1 MPAARVR
8 HWLFRDADPVP
19 IDAFETLLQE
29 RRARLQDAHPH
40 AFSALLA
47 GPVGPCLDRLLAAS
61 DYAFEQLC
69 KRPALMAELL
79 QPEPLPTLA
88 GLDEPAAMAAL
99 RRYRHAESVRQ
110 IARDVAGIDPVQAT
124 VAASAQL
131 ADRCCQMALDH
142 AMATLV
148 ARHGQPRS
156 RDGVPQQLVVFGLGK
171 QGGSELNF
179 SSDIDL
185 VFAYPEGGETD
196 GARAL
201 DNESFFIRLGQSLIR
216 LLGEVTVDGFVYR
229 VDMRLRPFGNSGRL
243 TLSFAAMEH
252 YFQREGRDWERYA
265 WIKARPIAGD
275 IDAGEAFLRVL
286 RPFIYR
292 RYFDYTAYEGLR
304 EMKAMIEAEVQRRE
318 LAEHL
323 KLGPGGIREIEF
335 MVQLQQLVRG
345 GREPALRAR
354 GLEPALAALRES
366 SHIEAARADAL
377 LDAYRLLRH
386 IENRLQMLREAQAH
400 ELPEHPLERLRLARG
415 LGHSGYAELLAA
427 LNAQRAIVR
436 DAFEEV
442 FESGR
447 SESSTPRAGLL
458 LDYWRQIDRDPPI
471 ALLREAGFAQAEDAQ
486 QRLLQFA
493 RSPVR
498 AQLSARARAR
508 LDRLVPELLDA
519 LPGRPQPQ
527 KLLERVLHFLHAVL
541 RRSSYLALLDE
552 SAPARERLLDTFVA
566 STWMA
571 ERLSAHPLLLDDL
584 LDTRSQGAPESLA
597 AIEAELRQGLV
608 EVPLDD
614 PERLLPALNEFR
626 QSVAFRI
633 ARATLFGG
641 QAARDSAR
649 QLAWLAEAIVALL
662 LERAET
668 EVIATHGRLPD
679 SGLAL
684 LGFGSFGALELGF
697 NSDLDLVFLYRAR
710 EGAESDGARPLDA
723 ARYYQ
728 RVVQKL
734 LSWLGTP
741 TTGGRLYE
749 VDLRLRPDGSKGLLI
764 STLAS
769 FEAYQHERAWL
780 WEKQA
785 LVRARHVCGD
795 AQVGAGFERVRAEV
809 LAEPRAL
816 GEVLHEVAA
825 MRRRMREALDRS
837 RSGDFDLKQGEGGLV
852 DLEFLLQAGVLALG
866 ASHTAL
872 TTGRE
877 SAELIERCAEAGWF
891 DQDTAQ
897 ALASAHAE
905 LLALGLACTLD
916 GRPRLVAESKA
927 PDAARAAIH
936 QAWDARGLAAAE
948 STQPA
953 QTGP

>member
-1 MPAARVR
+1 VTSTDSR
-8 HWLFRDADPVP
+8 LS
-19 IDAFETLLQE
+19 TLLDE
-29 RRARLQDAHPH
+29 RRTRLRQLDPEG
-40 AFSALLA
+40 FEALAA
-47 GPVGPCLDRLLAAS
+47 GPIGPHLDRLLAAS

-69 KRPALMAELL
+69 KRPALMARLL
-79 QPEPLPTLA
+79 LDEPEPGLG
-88 GLDEPAAMAAL
+88 GLDEAAAMAAL

-110 IARDVAGIDPVQAT
+110 IARDVAGLDAVQDT
-124 VAASAQL
+124 VRASAVL
-131 ADRCCQMALDH
+131 ADRCCQLALDY
-142 AMATLV
+142 AMAVLV

-156 RDGVPQQLVVFGLGK
+156 REGAPQQLVVFGLGK

-201 DNESFFIRLGQSLIR
+201 DNESFFVRLGQLLIR

-243 TLSFAAMEH
+243 ALSFAAMEH

-275 IDAGEAFLRVL
+275 IEAGEGFLCAL

-335 MVQLQQLVRG
+335 MVQLQQLIRG
-345 GREPALRAR
+345 GREPELRAR
-354 GLEPALAALRES
+354 GLEPALAALRAGGHVEGP
-366 SHIEAARADAL
+366 RADAL
-377 LDAYRLLRH
+377 LQAYRLLRH
-386 IENRLQMLREAQAH
+386 VENRLQMLREAQAH
-400 ELPEHPLERLRLARG
+400 TLPEDDFERLRLARG
-415 LGHSGYAELLAA
+415 LGQADFAGLLAA
-427 LNAQRAIVR
+427 LNAERARVR
-436 DAFEEV
+436 AAFEEV
-442 FESGR
+442 FEGGR
-447 SESSTPRAGLL
+447 SDSSTPRAGLL
-458 LDYWRQIDRDPPI
+458 LDYWRQIDRQPPI
-471 ALLREAGFAQAEDAQ
+471 ELLRQAGFTHPDEAQ

-493 RSPVR
+493 GSPAR

-508 LDRLVPELLDA
+508 LDRLVPALLEA
-519 LPGRPQPQ
+519 LPARPQPQ
-527 KLLERVLHFLHAVL
+527 KLLERVLNFLTAVL

-571 ERLSAHPLLLDDL
+571 ERLCAHPLLLDEL
-584 LDTRSQGAPESLA
+584 LDTRSQGAPDSLQV
-597 AIEAELRQGLV
+597 IEGELGQALI
-608 EVPLDD
+608 EVALDD
-614 PERLLPALNEFR
+614 PEQLLPALNEFR

-641 QAARDSAR
+641 QAAGDSAR
-649 QLAWLAEAIVALL
+649 QLAWLAEVIVARLL
-662 LERAET
+662 DRAEA

-697 NSDLDLVFLYRAR
+697 NSDLDLVFLYRSR

-723 ARYYQ
+723 PRYYQ

-734 LSWLGTP
+734 ISWLGMT

-769 FEAYQHERAWL
+769 FEAYQRERAWL

-785 LVRARHVCGD
+785 LVRARFVCGD
-795 AQVGAGFERVRAEV
+795 AQIGAGFERVRAQV

-816 GEVLHEVAA
+816 IDVLREVAA

-837 RSGDFDLKQGEGGLV
+837 RTGEFDLKQGEGGLV

-866 ASHTAL
+866 AGHPAL
-872 TTGRE
+872 VESRE
-877 SAELIERCAEAGWF
+877 SAALIQRCADAGWC
-891 DQDTAQ
+891 DPETAQ
-897 ALASAHAE
+897 TLAKAHAE

-916 GRPRLVAESKA
+916 GRPRLVPETKA
-927 PDAARAAIH
+927 PEAARQAIA
-936 QAWDARGLAAAE
+936 QAWNGRGLGGA
-948 STQPA
+948 
-953 QTGP
+953 

>member
-1 MPAARVR
+1 MNHEVMSRSPDTPLAALEV
-8 HWLFRDADPVP
+8 L
-19 IDAFETLLQE
+19 IEE
-29 RRARLQDAHPH
+29 RRARLQALDASAFEALIASPIGPH
-40 AFSALLA
+40 L
-47 GPVGPCLDRLLAAS
+47 GRLLAAS
-61 DYAFEQLC
+61 DYAWEQLC
-69 KRPALMAELL
+69 KRPALMAHLL
-79 QPEPLPTLA
+79 EPAPEPVLD
-88 GLDEPAAMAAL
+88 GLDEAAAMAAL

-110 IARDVAGIDPVQAT
+110 IARDVAGVDAVQDT
-124 VAASAQL
+124 VRASAVL
-131 ADRCCQMALDH
+131 ADRCCQLALDY
-142 AMATLV
+142 AMAALV

-156 RDGVPQQLVVFGLGK
+156 REGAPQQLVVFGLGK

-201 DNESFFIRLGQSLIR
+201 DNESFFVRLGQLLIR
-216 LLGEVTVDGFVYR
+216 LLGEVTVEGFVYR
-229 VDMRLRPFGNSGRL
+229 VDMRLRPFGNAGRL
-243 TLSFAAMEH
+243 ALSFAAMEQ

-275 IDAGEAFLRVL
+275 IEAGEVFLRTL

-335 MVQLQQLVRG
+335 MVQLQQLIRG
-345 GREPALRAR
+345 GREPPLRAR
-354 GLEPALAALRES
+354 GLEPALAALREGG
-366 SHIEAARADAL
+366 HVDEAQADAL
-377 LDAYRLLRH
+377 LAAYRLLRH
-386 IENRLQMLREAQAH
+386 VENHLQMLREQQAH
-400 ELPEHPLERLRLARG
+400 ELPEDAFEQLRLARG
-415 LGHSGYAELLAA
+415 LGFADYAALMDA
-427 LNAQRAIVR
+427 LNAQRALVR
-436 DAFEEV
+436 AAFEDV
-442 FESGR
+442 FEGGR
-447 SESSTPRAGLL
+447 GETGSPRAGLMQ
-458 LDYWRQIDRDPPI
+458 DYWRQIDREPPI
-471 ALLREAGFAQAEDAQ
+471 DLLRQAGFAQAEEAQ

-493 RSPVR
+493 ASPVR

-508 LDRLVPELLDA
+508 LDRLVPALLEA
-519 LPGRPQPQ
+519 LPSRPQPQ
-527 KLLERVLHFLHAVL
+527 RLLERVLHFLHAVL

-584 LDTRSQGAPESLA
+584 LDTRSQGAPESRA
-597 AIEAELRQGLV
+597 AITEELRQALI
-608 EVPLDD
+608 EVPRDD
-614 PERLLPALNEFR
+614 IERLLPALNEFR

-641 QAARDSAR
+641 QAPAESAR
-649 QLAWLAEAIVALL
+649 QLAWLAEVIVDLL
-662 LERAET
+662 LERAEA
-668 EVIATHGRLPD
+668 EVIAAHGRLPD
-679 SGLAL
+679 SGVAL
-684 LGFGSFGALELGF
+684 LGFGSFGADELGF

-710 EGAESDGARPLDA
+710 EGAESDGARSLDA

-734 LSWLGTP
+734 LSWLGMT

-769 FEAYQHERAWL
+769 FEAYQRERAWL

-785 LVRARHVCGD
+785 LVRARFVCGD
-795 AQVGAGFERVRAEV
+795 AQIGAGFERARAQV

-816 GEVLHEVAA
+816 KDVLREVAA

-837 RSGDFDLKQGEGGLV
+837 RMGEFDLKQGEGGLV

-866 ASHTAL
+866 AAHPAL
-872 TTGRE
+872 VEARE
-877 SAELIERCAEAGWF
+877 SAELIQRCAEADWF
-891 DQDTAQ
+891 DADTA
-897 ALASAHAE
+897 ASLASAHAE

-916 GRPRLVAESKA
+916 GRPRLVPEAKA
-927 PDAARAAIH
+927 PEAARAAITR
-936 QAWDARGLAAAE
+936 AWQARGLGE
-948 STQPA
+948 V
-953 QTGP
+953 

>member
-1 MPAARVR
+1 MTAIGTRLSA
-8 HWLFRDADPVP
+8 
-19 IDAFETLLQE
+19 LLEE
-29 RRARLQDAHPH
+29 RRARLQALDDS
-40 AFSALLA
+40 AFEALLA
-47 GPVGPCLDRLLAAS
+47 GPLGPHLDRLLAAS
-61 DYAFEQLC
+61 DYAYEQLC
-69 KRPALMAELL
+69 KRPALMAQLL
-79 QPEPLPTLA
+79 EPEPEPTLD
-88 GLDEPAAMAAL
+88 GLDEAAAMAAL
-99 RRYRHAESVRQ
+99 RRWRHAESLRQ
-110 IARDVAGIDPVQAT
+110 IARDVAGIDAVQDT
-124 VAASAQL
+124 VRASAVL
-131 ADRCCQMALDH
+131 ADRCCQLALDY
-142 AMATLV
+142 AMAVLV

-156 RDGVPQQLVVFGLGK
+156 REGAPQQLVVFGLGK

-201 DNESFFIRLGQSLIR
+201 DNESFFVRLGQLLIR

-243 TLSFAAMEH
+243 ALSFAAMEH

-275 IDAGEAFLRVL
+275 IEAGEAFLRSL

-335 MVQLQQLVRG
+335 MVQLQQLIRG

-354 GLEPALAALRES
+354 GLEPALAALREGG
-366 SHIEAARADAL
+366 HVDEARADAL
-377 LDAYRLLRH
+377 LAAYRLLRH
-386 IENRLQMLREAQAH
+386 VENRLQMLREQQAH
-400 ELPEHPLERLRLARG
+400 ELPEAPFEQLRLARG
-415 LGHSGYAELLAA
+415 LGFADYAA
-427 LNAQRAIVR
+427 LLEALNLQRALVR
-436 DAFEEV
+436 AAFEEV
-442 FESGR
+442 FEGGR
-447 SESSTPRAGLL
+447 GETASPRAGLMQ
-458 LDYWRQIDRDPPI
+458 DYWRQIDREPPI
-471 ALLREAGFAQAEDAQ
+471 ELLRQAGFTQPEEAQ
-486 QRLLQFA
+486 QRLRQFA
-493 RSPVR
+493 ASPVR

-508 LDRLVPELLDA
+508 LDRLVPALLDA
-519 LPGRPQPQ
+519 LPARPQPQ

-584 LDTRSQGAPESLA
+584 LDTRSQGAPESLQ
-597 AIEAELRQGLV
+597 AIADELQQALV

-614 PERLLPALNEFR
+614 IERLLPALNEFR
-626 QSVAFRI
+626 QSMAFRI

-641 QAARDSAR
+641 QAAGDSAR
-649 QLAWLAEAIVALL
+649 QLAWLAEVIVARL
-662 LERAET
+662 LERAEA

-734 LSWLGTP
+734 ISWLGMT

-769 FEAYQHERAWL
+769 FEAYQRERAWL

-785 LVRARHVCGD
+785 LVRARYVCGD
-795 AQVGAGFERVRAEV
+795 AQIGEGFERVRAQV

-816 GEVLHEVAA
+816 DEVLREVAA

-837 RSGDFDLKQGEGGLV
+837 RMGEFDLKQGEGGLV
-852 DLEFLLQAGVLALG
+852 DLEFLLQAGVLALSAAHG
-866 ASHTAL
+866 ELVEA
-872 TTGRE
+872 RE
-877 SAELIERCAEAGWF
+877 SAELIQRCARAGWF
-891 DQDTAQ
+891 AADA
-897 ALASAHAE
+897 AASLASAHAE

-916 GRPRLVAESKA
+916 GRPRLVPEAKA
-927 PDAARAAIH
+927 PEAARAAITR
-936 QAWDARGLAAAE
+936 AWRGRGLGDA
-948 STQPA
+948 
-953 QTGP
+953 

>member
-1 MPAARVR
+1 VPIDALDRLLIER
-8 HWLFRDADPVP
+8 RTRLRDADP
-19 IDAFETLLQE
+19 IAFE
-29 RRARLQDAHPH
+29 
-40 AFSALLA
+40 ALSA
-47 GPVGPCLDRLLAAS
+47 GPIGPHLDRLLAAS
-61 DYAFEQLC
+61 DYAWEQLC
-69 KRPALMAELL
+69 KRPALMARLL
-79 QPEPLPTLA
+79 QPEPEPALES
-88 GLDEPAAMAAL
+88 LDEAAAMAAL

-110 IARDVAGIDPVQAT
+110 IARDVAGLDAVQDT
-124 VAASAQL
+124 VRASAVL
-131 ADRCCQMALDH
+131 ADRCCQLALDY
-142 AMATLV
+142 AMAVLM

-156 RDGVPQQLVVFGLGK
+156 REGAPQALVVFGLGK

-201 DNESFFIRLGQSLIR
+201 DNESFFVRLGQLLIR

-229 VDMRLRPFGNSGRL
+229 VDMRLRPFGNAGRL
-243 TLSFAAMEH
+243 ALSFAAMEH

-275 IDAGEAFLRVL
+275 IEAGEVFLRTL

-335 MVQLQQLVRG
+335 MVQLQQLIRG

-354 GLEPALAALRES
+354 GLEPALAALREGG
-366 SHIEAARADAL
+366 HVDEARADAL
-377 LDAYRLLRH
+377 LAAYRLLRH
-386 IENRLQMLREAQAH
+386 VENRLQMLREQQAH
-400 ELPEHPLERLRLARG
+400 ELPEDPFEQLRLARG
-415 LGHSGYAELLAA
+415 LGHANYAA
-427 LNAQRAIVR
+427 LLQALNQQRELVR
-436 DAFEEV
+436 AAFEEV
-442 FESGR
+442 FEGGR
-447 SESSTPRAGLL
+447 GETASPRAGLMQ
-458 LDYWRQIDRDPPI
+458 DYWRQIDREPPI
-471 ALLREAGFAQAEDAQ
+471 ELLRQAGFAQPEEAQ

-493 RSPVR
+493 ASPVR

-508 LDRLVPELLDA
+508 LDRLVPALLDA
-519 LPGRPQPQ
+519 LPARPQPQ

-584 LDTRSQGAPESLA
+584 LDTRSQGAPESLQ
-597 AIEAELRQGLV
+597 AIADELDQALI
-608 EVPLDD
+608 EVPRDD
-614 PERLLPALNEFR
+614 IERLLPALNEFR

-641 QAARDSAR
+641 QAAGDSAR
-649 QLAWLAEAIVALL
+649 QLAWLAEVIVGLL
-662 LERAET
+662 LERAEA
-668 EVIATHGRLPD
+668 EVIAAHGRLPD

-710 EGAESDGARPLDA
+710 EGAESNGARPLDA

-734 LSWLGTP
+734 ISWLGMT

-769 FEAYQHERAWL
+769 FESYQRERAWL

-785 LVRARHVCGD
+785 LVRARFVCGD
-795 AQVGAGFERVRAEV
+795 TQIGEGFERVRAQV

-816 GEVLHEVAA
+816 DEVLREVAA

-837 RSGDFDLKQGEGGLV
+837 RMGEFDLKQGEGGLV

-866 ASHTAL
+866 AAHPTLVEA
-872 TTGRE
+872 RE
-877 SAELIERCAEAGWF
+877 SAELIRRCAEAGWF
-891 DQDTAQ
+891 DSDTA
-897 ALASAHAE
+897 ASLASAHAA

-916 GRPRLVAESKA
+916 GRPRLVPEAKA
-927 PDAARAAIH
+927 PESARAAITR
-936 QAWDARGLAAAE
+936 AWQGRGL
-948 STQPA
+948 
-953 QTGP
+953 GVV

>member
-1 MPAARVR
+1 MSRTASE
-8 HWLFRDADPVP
+8 L
-19 IDAFETLLQE
+19 ISLLND
-29 RRARLQDAHPH
+29 RRARLRQADPRT
-40 AFSALLA
+40 FEALLA
-47 GPVGPCLDRLLAAS
+47 GPIGNHLDRLLIAS

-79 QPEPLPTLA
+79 DPEPEPDLT
-88 GLDEPAAMAAL
+88 GLGEPAAMAAL
-99 RRYRHAESVRQ
+99 RRFRHAESVRQ
-110 IARDVAGIDPVQAT
+110 IARDVAGIDAVQDT
-124 VAASAQL
+124 VAASANL
-131 ADRCCQMALDH
+131 ADRCCRLALDH
-142 AMATLV
+142 AMAALV

-156 RDGVPQQLVVFGLGK
+156 REGEPQQLVVFGLGK
-171 QGGSELNF
+171 QGGDELNF

-185 VFAYPEGGETD
+185 VFAYPEGGETE
-196 GARAL
+196 GARPL
-201 DNESFFIRLGQSLIR
+201 DNESFFVRLGQLLIR

-243 TLSFAAMEH
+243 ALSFAAMEH

-275 IDAGEAFLRVL
+275 IEAGEAFLRTL

-354 GLEPALAALRES
+354 GLEPALAALREGG
-366 SHIEAARADAL
+366 HVEPERAEAL
-377 LDAYRLLRH
+377 LAAYRLLRH
-386 IENRLQMLREAQAH
+386 VENRLQMQREHQAH
-400 ELPEHPLERLRLARG
+400 ELPEDPFEQLRLARG
-415 LGHSGYAELLAA
+415 LGHADYTELLAA
-427 LNAQRAIVR
+427 LNAQRTLVR
-436 DAFEEV
+436 TAFEEV
-442 FESGR
+442 FENGR
-447 SESSTPRAGLL
+447 GDGNGPRAGLMQ
-458 LDYWRQIDRDPPI
+458 DYWRQIDREPP
-471 ALLREAGFAQAEDAQ
+471 LESLRQAGFAQPEDAQ

-493 RSPVR
+493 ASPVR

-508 LDRLVPELLDA
+508 LDRLVPALLEA

-584 LDTRSQGAPESLA
+584 LDTRSQGAPESLQV
-597 AIEAELRQGLV
+597 IEEELRQALI
-608 EVPLDD
+608 EVPMDD
-614 PERLLPALNEFR
+614 IERLLPTLNEFR

-641 QAARDSAR
+641 QAAGDSAR
-649 QLAWLAEAIVALL
+649 QLAWLAEVIVAQLL
-662 LERAET
+662 DRAEA
-668 EVIATHGRLPD
+668 EVIAAHGRLPD

-734 LSWLGTP
+734 ISWLGMT

-769 FEAYQHERAWL
+769 FEAYQRERAWL

-785 LVRARHVCGD
+785 LVRARFVCGD
-795 AQVGAGFERVRAEV
+795 ARIGTGFEHIRAQV

-816 GEVLHEVAA
+816 EDVLREVAA

-837 RSGDFDLKQGEGGLV
+837 RTGEFDLKQGQGGLV
-852 DLEFLLQAGVLALG
+852 DLEFLLQAGVLAL
-866 ASHTAL
+866 AAEHPAL
-872 TTGRE
+872 VEARE
-877 SAELIERCAEAGWF
+877 SAELIPRCAAAGWF
-891 DQDTAQ
+891 DADTTH
-897 ALASAHAE
+897 ALASAHGA
-905 LLALGLACTLD
+905 LLSLGLACTLD
-916 GRPRLVAESKA
+916 GRPRLVPEAKA
-927 PDAARAAIH
+927 PEDARAAIV
-936 QAWDARGLAAAE
+936 QAWNTRGLASA
-948 STQPA
+948 
-953 QTGP
+953 

>member
-1 MPAARVR
+1 MTSIG
-8 HWLFRDADPVP
+8 FRLSA
-19 IDAFETLLQE
+19 LLDE
-29 RRARLQDAHPH
+29 RRARLQALDGS
-40 AFSALLA
+40 AFEDLQS
-47 GPVGPCLDRLLAAS
+47 GPIGPSLDRLLAAS

-69 KRPALMAELL
+69 KRPGRMAQLL
-79 QPEPLPTLA
+79 EPAAEPTLD
-88 GLDEPAAMAAL
+88 GLDEAAAMAAI
-99 RRYRHAESVRQ
+99 RRYRHAESLRQ
-110 IARDVAGIDPVQAT
+110 IARDVAGLDAVQDT
-124 VAASAQL
+124 VRASAVL
-131 ADRCCQMALDH
+131 ADRCCQVALDY

-156 RDGVPQQLVVFGLGK
+156 REGALQQLVVFGLGK

-201 DNESFFIRLGQSLIR
+201 DNESFFVRLGQLLIR

-243 TLSFAAMEH
+243 ALSFAAMEH

-275 IDAGEAFLRVL
+275 IEAGEAFLRSL

-335 MVQLQQLVRG
+335 MVQLQQLIRG

-354 GLEPALAALRES
+354 GLEPALAALREGG
-366 SHIEAARADAL
+366 HVDETRADAL
-377 LDAYRLLRH
+377 LAAYRLLRH
-386 IENRLQMLREAQAH
+386 VENRLQMLREQQAH
-400 ELPEHPLERLRLARG
+400 ELPEDAFEQLRLARG
-415 LGHSGYAELLAA
+415 LGFTDYAA
-427 LNAQRAIVR
+427 LLDALNLQRALVR
-436 DAFEEV
+436 AAFEEV
-442 FESGR
+442 FEGGR
-447 SESSTPRAGLL
+447 GDTASPRAGLMQ
-458 LDYWRQIDRDPPI
+458 DYWRQIDREPPI
-471 ALLREAGFAQAEDAQ
+471 ELLRQAGFAQPEEAQ
-486 QRLLQFA
+486 QRLRQFA
-493 RSPVR
+493 ASPVR

-508 LDRLVPELLDA
+508 LDRLVPALLDA
-519 LPGRPQPQ
+519 LPARPQPQ

-584 LDTRSQGAPESLA
+584 LDTRSQGAPESLQ
-597 AIEAELRQGLV
+597 AIAEELQQALV

-614 PERLLPALNEFR
+614 IERLLPALNEFR

-641 QAARDSAR
+641 QAAGDSAR
-649 QLAWLAEAIVALL
+649 QLAWLAEVIVARL
-662 LERAET
+662 LERAEAD
-668 EVIATHGRLPD
+668 VMLTHGRLPD

-710 EGAESDGARPLDA
+710 EGAESDGARPLDP

-734 LSWLGTP
+734 ISWLGMT

-769 FEAYQHERAWL
+769 FEAYQRERAWL

-785 LVRARHVCGD
+785 LVRARYVCGD
-795 AQVGAGFERVRAEV
+795 AQIGAGFERARAQVLAAPRSLEEV
-809 LAEPRAL
+809 LR
-816 GEVLHEVAA
+816 EVAG

-837 RSGDFDLKQGEGGLV
+837 RPGEFDLKQGEGGLV

-866 ASHTAL
+866 AEHSGL
-872 TTGRE
+872 VESRE
-877 SAELIERCAEAGWF
+877 SAALIHRCAKAGWF
-891 DQDTAQ
+891 DANTA
-897 ALASAHAE
+897 ASLTSAHAE
-905 LLALGLACTLD
+905 LLTLGLACTLD
-916 GRPRLVAESKA
+916 GRPRLVPVTKA
-927 PDAARAAIH
+927 PETARSEITR
-936 QAWDARGLAAAE
+936 AWRGRGLGDA
-948 STQPA
+948 
-953 QTGP
+953 

>member
-1 MPAARVR
+1 MTSTD
-8 HWLFRDADPVP
+8 FRLS
-19 IDAFETLLQE
+19 TLLDE
-29 RRARLQDAHPH
+29 RRTRLRQLDPEGFEALAASPIGPH
-40 AFSALLA
+40 
-47 GPVGPCLDRLLAAS
+47 LDRLLAAS

-69 KRPALMAELL
+69 KRPALMARLSDD
-79 QPEPLPTLA
+79 EPAPALG
-88 GLDEPAAMAAL
+88 GLDEAAAMATL

-110 IARDVAGIDPVQAT
+110 IARDVAGVDAVQDT
-124 VAASAQL
+124 VRASAVL
-131 ADRCCQMALDH
+131 ADRCCQLALDY

-156 RDGVPQQLVVFGLGK
+156 REGALQQLVVFGLGK

-201 DNESFFIRLGQSLIR
+201 DNESFFVRLGQLLIR

-243 TLSFAAMEH
+243 ALSFAAMEH

-275 IDAGEAFLRVL
+275 IEAGEAFLRSL

-335 MVQLQQLVRG
+335 MVQLQQLIRG

-354 GLEPALAALRES
+354 GLEPALAALREGG
-366 SHIEAARADAL
+366 HVDETRADAL
-377 LDAYRLLRH
+377 LAAYRLLRH
-386 IENRLQMLREAQAH
+386 VENRLQMLREQQAH
-400 ELPEHPLERLRLARG
+400 ELPEDAFEQLRLARG
-415 LGHSGYAELLAA
+415 LGFTDYAA
-427 LNAQRAIVR
+427 LLDALNLQRALVR
-436 DAFEEV
+436 AAFEEV
-442 FESGR
+442 FEGGR
-447 SESSTPRAGLL
+447 GDTASPRAGLMQ
-458 LDYWRQIDRDPPI
+458 DYWRQIDREPPI
-471 ALLREAGFAQAEDAQ
+471 ELLRQAGFAQPEEAQ
-486 QRLLQFA
+486 QRLRQFA
-493 RSPVR
+493 ASPVR

-508 LDRLVPELLDA
+508 LDRLVPALLDA
-519 LPGRPQPQ
+519 LPARPQPQ

-584 LDTRSQGAPESLA
+584 LDTRSQGAPESLQ
-597 AIEAELRQGLV
+597 AIAEELQQALV

-614 PERLLPALNEFR
+614 IERLLPALNEFR

-641 QAARDSAR
+641 QAAGDSAR
-649 QLAWLAEAIVALL
+649 QLAWLAEVIVARL
-662 LERAET
+662 LERAEAD
-668 EVIATHGRLPD
+668 VMLTHGRLPD

-710 EGAESDGARPLDA
+710 EGAESDGARPLDP

-734 LSWLGTP
+734 ISWLGMT

-769 FEAYQHERAWL
+769 FEAYQRERAWL

-785 LVRARHVCGD
+785 LVRARYVCGD
-795 AQVGAGFERVRAEV
+795 AQIGAGFERARAQVLAAPRSLEEV
-809 LAEPRAL
+809 LR
-816 GEVLHEVAA
+816 EVAG

-837 RSGDFDLKQGEGGLV
+837 RPGEFDLKQGEGGLV

-866 ASHTAL
+866 AEHSGL
-872 TTGRE
+872 VESRE
-877 SAELIERCAEAGWF
+877 SAALIHRCAKAGWF
-891 DQDTAQ
+891 DANTA
-897 ALASAHAE
+897 ASLTSAHAE
-905 LLALGLACTLD
+905 LLTLGLACTLD
-916 GRPRLVAESKA
+916 GRPRLVPVTKA
-927 PDAARAAIH
+927 PETARSEITR
-936 QAWDARGLAAAE
+936 AWRGRGLGDA
-948 STQPA
+948 
-953 QTGP
+953 

>member
-1 MPAARVR
+1 MPIDALDRLLIER
-8 HWLFRDADPVP
+8 RTRLRDADP
-19 IDAFETLLQE
+19 IAFE
-29 RRARLQDAHPH
+29 
-40 AFSALLA
+40 ALIA
-47 GPVGPCLDRLLAAS
+47 GPIGLHLDRLMAAS

-69 KRPALMAELL
+69 KRPALMAQLLEAEL
-79 QPEPLPTLA
+79 EPALD
-88 GLDEPAAMAAL
+88 GLDEAAAMAAL
-99 RRYRHAESVRQ
+99 RRWRHAESVRQ
-110 IARDVAGIDPVQAT
+110 IARDVAGLDTVQDT
-124 VAASAQL
+124 VRASAVL
-131 ADRCCQMALDH
+131 ADRCCQLALDY
-142 AMATLV
+142 AMAMLV

-156 RDGVPQQLVVFGLGK
+156 REGAPQQLVVFGLGK

-196 GARAL
+196 GMRAL
-201 DNESFFIRLGQSLIR
+201 DNESFFVRLGQLLIR

-229 VDMRLRPFGNSGRL
+229 VDMRLRPFGNAGRL
-243 TLSFAAMEH
+243 ALSFAAMEH

-275 IDAGEAFLRVL
+275 IEAGEVFLRTL

-335 MVQLQQLVRG
+335 MVQLQQLIRG
-345 GREPALRAR
+345 GREPPLRAR
-354 GLEPALAALRES
+354 GLEPALAALREGG
-366 SHIEAARADAL
+366 HVDAAQADAL
-377 LDAYRLLRH
+377 LRAYRLLRH
-386 IENRLQMLREAQAH
+386 VENRLQMLREQQAH
-400 ELPEHPLERLRLARG
+400 ELPEDPFEQLRLARG
-415 LGHSGYAELLAA
+415 LGFADYAALLDA
-427 LNAQRAIVR
+427 LNAQRALVR
-436 DAFEEV
+436 AAFEDV
-442 FESGR
+442 FEGGR
-447 SESSTPRAGLL
+447 GETASPRAGLMQ
-458 LDYWRQIDRDPPI
+458 DYWRQIDREPPI
-471 ALLREAGFAQAEDAQ
+471 ELLRQAGFAQPEEAQ

-493 RSPVR
+493 ASPVR

-508 LDRLVPELLDA
+508 LDRLVPALLDA
-519 LPGRPQPQ
+519 LPSRPQPQ

-584 LDTRSQGAPESLA
+584 LDTRSQGAPESLQ
-597 AIEAELRQGLV
+597 AIAVELDQALI
-608 EVPLDD
+608 EVPRDD
-614 PERLLPALNEFR
+614 IERLLPALNEFR

-641 QAARDSAR
+641 QAAGDSAR
-649 QLAWLAEAIVALL
+649 QLAWLAEVIVGLL
-662 LERAET
+662 LERAEA
-668 EVIATHGRLPD
+668 EVIAAHGRLPD

-734 LSWLGTP
+734 ISWLGMT

-769 FEAYQHERAWL
+769 FESYQRERAWL

-785 LVRARHVCGD
+785 LVRARFVCGD
-795 AQVGAGFERVRAEV
+795 TQIGEGFERVRAQV

-816 GEVLHEVAA
+816 DEVLREVAA

-837 RSGDFDLKQGEGGLV
+837 RTGEFDLKQGEGGLV

-866 ASHTAL
+866 AAHPTLVEA
-872 TTGRE
+872 RE
-877 SAELIERCAEAGWF
+877 SAELIRRCAEAGWF
-891 DQDTAQ
+891 DSDTA
-897 ALASAHAE
+897 ASLASAHAA

-916 GRPRLVAESKA
+916 GRPRLVPEAKA
-927 PDAARAAIH
+927 PESARAAITR
-936 QAWDARGLAAAE
+936 AWQGRGL
-948 STQPA
+948 
-953 QTGP
+953 GVV

>member
-1 MPAARVR
+1 MSAPA
-8 HWLFRDADPVP
+8 
-19 IDAFETLLQE
+19 E
-29 RRARLQDAHPH
+29 RLQDLLDQRRNRLREADPD
-40 AFSALLA
+40 AFAALLA
-47 GPVGPCLDRLLAAS
+47 GPVGPRLGALLAAS

-69 KRPALMAELL
+69 KYPARMARLL
-79 QPEPLPTLA
+79 EAEPEPELS
-88 GLDEPAAMAAL
+88 GLDEASVMAAL

-110 IARDVAGIDPVQAT
+110 IACDVAGIDAVQDT
-124 VAASAQL
+124 VAASAVL
-131 ADRCCQMALDH
+131 ADRCCQLALDY
-142 AMATLV
+142 AMAVLV

-156 RDGVPQQLVVFGLGK
+156 REGAAQQLVVFGLGK

-201 DNESFFIRLGQSLIR
+201 DNESFFVRLGQLLIR

-243 TLSFAAMEH
+243 ALSFAAMEH

-275 IDAGEAFLRVL
+275 IEAGEDFLRAL

-335 MVQLQQLVRG
+335 MVQLQQLIRG
-345 GREPALRAR
+345 GREPELRAR
-354 GLEPALAALRES
+354 GLEPALAALRAGGHVEP
-366 SHIEAARADAL
+366 ERADAL
-377 LDAYRLLRH
+377 RAAYRLLRH
-386 IENRLQMLREAQAH
+386 VENRLQMLREAQAH
-400 ELPEHPLERLRLARG
+400 ALPEDPFEQLRLARG
-415 LGHSGYAELLAA
+415 LGHADYRALLAELDEK
-427 LNAQRAIVR
+427 RAWVR
-436 DAFEEV
+436 MAFEEV
-442 FESGR
+442 FEGGR

-458 LDYWRQIDRDPPI
+458 LDYWRQIDRDPPLE
-471 ALLREAGFAQAEDAQ
+471 LLQQAGFVQAEEAQ

-493 RSPVR
+493 SSSAR

-508 LDRLVPELLDA
+508 LDRLVPALLEA
-519 LPGRPQPQ
+519 LPARPHPQ
-527 KLLERVLHFLHAVL
+527 KLLERVLHFLNAVL

-584 LDTRSQGAPESLA
+584 LDTRSQGAPETQQ
-597 AIEAELRQGLV
+597 AIEAELKQSLL

-614 PERLLPALNEFR
+614 PEQLLPALNEFR

-641 QAARDSAR
+641 QPAHESAR
-649 QLAWLAEAIVALL
+649 QLAWLAEVIVGLL
-662 LERAET
+662 LERAEA

-679 SGLAL
+679 SGVAL
-684 LGFGSFGALELGF
+684 LGFGSFGAHELGF

-710 EGAESDGARPLDA
+710 EAAESDGARPLDA

-734 LSWLGTP
+734 LAWLGTP

-769 FEAYQHERAWL
+769 FEAYQRERAWL

-785 LVRARHVCGD
+785 LVRARFVCGD
-795 AQVGAGFERVRAEV
+795 ARIGAGFETARAQA
-809 LAEPRAL
+809 LATPRAL
-816 GEVLHEVAA
+816 SKVLSEVAA

-837 RSGDFDLKQGEGGLV
+837 RAGEFDLKQGEGGLV

-866 ASHTAL
+866 ATHPRLVES
-872 TTGRE
+872 RE

-891 DQDTAQ
+891 DAATAR
-897 ALASAHAE
+897 ALSAAHTE

-916 GRPRLVAESKA
+916 GRPRVVPDFKA
-927 PDAARAAIH
+927 PETARAVITQAWIARGLDAAR
-936 QAWDARGLAAAE
+936 DA
-948 STQPA
+948 P
-953 QTGP
+953 